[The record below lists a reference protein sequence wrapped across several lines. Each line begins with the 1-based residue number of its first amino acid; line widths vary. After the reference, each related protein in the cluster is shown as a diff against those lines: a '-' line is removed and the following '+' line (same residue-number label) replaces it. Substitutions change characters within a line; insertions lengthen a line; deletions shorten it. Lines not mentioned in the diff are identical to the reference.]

1 MMLICFS
8 GMGTSENMRR
18 VSLLI
23 LVAIVATV
31 TVSAQTGTSG
41 IYSESLAI
49 TRSGLYVLGGWSV
62 ANIAAGAYGW
72 AAKDGQAKY
81 FGQMNLFWN
90 VVNLSIAGIGL
101 YGNYNTDIS
110 RLLPDEM
117 ISEMM
122 KTEKIFLINAGADVV
137 YMGAGLLLR
146 HYSGRSAN
154 RHDMLKGYGN
164 AVILQGAFLFVFDL
178 VMYGILH
185 SQRMD
190 GGVAMAHD
198 LTPFSIN
205 LLTGPDFQGL
215 RLAISF

>member
-1 MMLICFS
+1 MLICFS

-23 LVAIVATV
+23 LVAVVATV

-72 AAKDGQAKY
+72 AAKDGQTKY

-101 YGNYNTDIS
+101 YGNYNADIA
-110 RLLPDEM
+110 RLLPAEM

-137 YMGAGLLLR
+137 IWAPACCCAITPAARQTDMICLRDMGMLLFFR
-146 HYSGRSAN
+146 A
-154 RHDMLKGYGN
+154 
-164 AVILQGAFLFVFDL
+164 
-178 VMYGILH
+178 H
-185 SQRMD
+185 SCLYLTWLCT
-190 GGVAMAHD
+190 GFFIHKEWMAESPWP
-198 LTPFSIN
+198 T
-205 LLTGPDFQGL
+205 T
-215 RLAISF
+215 